1 MVYSVN
7 HPLLEHVNCTWFHLK
22 TTINRVGGSQS
33 LHAGQVHGFLAHH
46 KNLQAPNNNGVDTPF
61 AYDTF
66 VQAFNSTNTFLFK
79 SARKGE
85 DGQIA
90 KGTDIN
96 EAAFDVGDSALS
108 NLSTAIKMVA
118 IQLWNSREAEEHWEC
133 MKLNCSVVDNVFVR
147 HVVRGHCGC
156 SRNCGGHHVSY
167 DRTPNPYAQIPQ
179 QAQQVIEDVLTAV
192 KDYVP
197 PAQYTPAVM
206 TPAPTAQ
213 VVDLSLTLAPT
224 TPLTPVALTPNPPV
238 SGAASSAINEIGGIL
253 GH

>member
-108 NLSTAIKMVA
+108 NLSTAIKMVQRNGLTVA

-147 HVVRGHCGC
+147 HV
-156 SRNCGGHHVSY
+156 
-167 DRTPNPYAQIPQ
+167 IPQ